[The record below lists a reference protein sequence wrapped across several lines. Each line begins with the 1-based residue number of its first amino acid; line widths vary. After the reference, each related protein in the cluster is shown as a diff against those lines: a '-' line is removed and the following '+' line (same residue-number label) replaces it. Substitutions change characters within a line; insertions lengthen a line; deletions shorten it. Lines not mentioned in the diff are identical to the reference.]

1 MYFHEILHSAFQ
13 ITHSVTM
20 PSSPSS
26 PPRQRPP
33 VRRGTPPPP
42 RKGRFEAFTR
52 TMWVLFVGGTLA
64 LLLYVGAVSINFM
77 NLFGRMP
84 NLKTLENPKSE
95 LASEIYSADGV
106 LLGKYFRENRTPVEY
121 KDLPQNV
128 IDALIATEDVRFEE
142 HSGIDFKSIMRA
154 VAGLGRSGG
163 GSTLSQQVAKVLFKT
178 RPGEESNLN
187 DGILNGPG
195 RLGLLITKT
204 KEWLLAIRLERNY
217 TKREILR
224 MYLNTVDYG
233 SNAFGINTAAKTF
246 FNKSPKQ
253 LTTPEAATL
262 VGIVNAPSRFSPALH
277 PVRSKRRRN
286 WVLQQMTKAGYLP
299 AAEMVKDTAKPIVL
313 HYSVESP
320 VQGLAPYFRTEVAKY
335 LQTWAK
341 ETDHD
346 LYADGLKIYTTLD
359 SRMQTYAEKAVAE
372 HLALQQKWFS
382 AHWKGQLPW
391 RDENGKVIPQFLE
404 TSMRRTQRYKSLMER
419 YDGNRDS
426 VNHYLHK
433 KYKMT
438 VFSWQGEKEMLMSP
452 MDSLAYYKRY
462 LQAGFMAVN
471 PLNGYIKA
479 WVGGPNYKFF
489 KFDHVRQG
497 KRQPGSTF
505 KPIVYTA
512 AIDQGY
518 SPCFPRPDVATTFPG
533 VAGRPPYTPKNFEG
547 GYSGRT
553 FTLRQALARSMN
565 SITAWLVYK
574 LGPETVVAYAKRL
587 GITSPIDPVP
597 AVGFGASDC
606 SIYELC
612 GAYGTFVNKGVW
624 TGPIMVTRIE
634 DKNGNE
640 LRRFVA
646 PTKEALSEETAYV
659 MTNMLQAS
667 TTEQGGTS
675 TILHTGFN
683 FPYQIGAKTGTTS
696 NYSDAWFMGITP
708 NLVCGMWIGG
718 EDRSIHFRTGAYGQ
732 GARLALPL
740 YGIFMKKVYADK
752 SLDIDR
758 GPFPAPAQP
767 LTIELDCSKY
777 YGGQRDTI
785 PADQKMV
792 QPTLDP
798 LDNKDI

>member
-1 MYFHEILHSAFQ
+1 
-13 ITHSVTM
+13 M
-20 PSSPSS
+20 P
-26 PPRQRPP
+26 
-33 VRRGTPPPP
+33 TPPTPARP
-42 RKGRFEAFTR
+42 RPNTAARRKPAPARPGRFQAFTS
-52 TMWVLFVGGTLA
+52 TLWWLFGVGLVA
-64 LLLYVGAVSINFM
+64 LVLYVAAVNANFM
-77 NLFGRMP
+77 DLFGRMP
-84 NLKTLENPKSE
+84 NLHSLENPKSE

-106 LLGKYFRENRTPVEY
+106 LLGKYFRENRTPIDY
-121 KDLPQNV
+121 QDLPQNV
-128 IDALIATEDVRFEE
+128 IDALIATEDVRFEQ
-142 HSGIDFKSIMRA
+142 HSGIDPKSIMRA
-154 VAGLGRSGG
+154 VKGLGRAGG
-163 GSTLSQQVAKVLFKT
+163 GSTLSQQVAKVLFRT
-178 RPGEESNLN
+178 REDLN
-187 DGILNGPG
+187 DGTLNGSG
-195 RLGLLITKT
+195 KLGLLITKT

-224 MYLNTVDYG
+224 MYFNTVDFG

-286 WVLQQMTKAGYLP
+286 WVLLQMNKYGYLP
-299 AAEMVKDTAKPIVL
+299 GPELRQDTARAIVL

-335 LQTWAK
+335 LQGWARD
-341 ETDHD
+341 TDHD

-359 SRMQTYAEKAVAE
+359 SRMQAYAEKSVAE

-382 AHWKGQLPW
+382 AQWKGQLPW
-391 RDENGKVIPQFLE
+391 RDENGRVIPGFLE
-404 TSMRRTQRYKSLMER
+404 AAMRRTQRYKSLVER
-419 YDGNRDS
+419 YEGNKDS
-426 VNHYLHK
+426 VRYYLYHK
-433 KYKMT
+433 IPMT
-438 VFSWQGEKEMLMSP
+438 VFSWQGEQQVLMSP

-462 LQAGFMAVN
+462 LRAGFLAVN

-489 KFDHVRQG
+489 KYDHVKQG

-512 AIDQGY
+512 ALDQNY
-518 SPCFPRPDVATTFPG
+518 TPCYPRPDIPTTFPA
-533 VAGRPPYTPKNFEG
+533 VAGRPAYTPHNFEG
-547 GYSGRT
+547 SFSGRT

-565 SITAWLVYK
+565 SITAWLVQQ

-587 GITSPIDPVP
+587 GITSPIEAVP

-606 SIYELC
+606 SIYELV

-624 TGPIMVTRIE
+624 TQPIMVTRIE

-646 PTKEALSEETAYV
+646 QTREALSEQTAYV

-667 TTEQGGTS
+667 TTEPGGTS
-675 TILHTGFN
+675 TILHTGFKFN
-683 FPYQIGAKTGTTS
+683 TTIGAKTGTTS
-696 NYSDAWFMGITP
+696 NYSDAWFMGLTP
-708 NLVCGMWIGG
+708 NLVCGMWVGG
-718 EDRSIHFRTGAYGQ
+718 EDRSVHFRTGAYGQ

-740 YGIFMKKVYADK
+740 YGLFMQKVYRDK
-752 SLDIDR
+752 SLDIDT
-758 GPFPAPAQP
+758 GPFPLPSKP
-767 LTIELDCSKY
+767 LTIQLDCSQY
-777 YGGQRDTI
+777 RGSATQQDTI
-785 PADQKMV
+785 PYEQRLQ
-792 QPTLDP
+792 QPKANV